1 VCAGSDVYWYYTT
14 SLVDNWVVYDLQAI
28 GRLIQD
34 GCVLVVMCI
43 DAALVDNCIL
53 GDLQAI
59 DGLDED
65 GRVLVVIH
73 IDTWLLC

>member
-1 VCAGSDVYWYYTT
+1 
-14 SLVDNWVVYDLQAI
+14 
-28 GRLIQD
+28 
-34 GCVLVVMCI
+34 VLVVMCI

-73 IDTWLLC
+73 IDT